1 MKRCEFILAL
11 GGAAVAWPLAH
22 ISIRQPTKVRSK
34 AMDSTI
40 SRIGRAAFGLA
51 ALLAAA
57 SIAAAETVELK
68 ADLKGPTAAATGNAT
83 VTYDTASKQ
92 MTWRI
97 TYSGLSGAPTAA
109 HFHGP
114 AQPGANAG
122 VAVPIPNAA
131 TSPVQGS
138 ATLTDAQAADLLAGR
153 YYINIHTAANPA
165 GEIRGPVIK

>member
-1 MKRCEFILAL
+1 
-11 GGAAVAWPLAH
+11 
-22 ISIRQPTKVRSK
+22 
-34 AMDSTI
+34 MDSTI
-40 SRIGRAAFGLA
+40 SRTGLA
-51 ALLAAA
+51 GFGVTVWLAAA

-68 ADLKGPTAAATGNAT
+68 TDLKGPTTTATGNAT

-92 MTWRI
+92 VSWRI
-97 TYSGLSGAPTAA
+97 TYSGLSGPPTAA

-122 VAVPIPNAA
+122 IAMPIPNAA
-131 TSPVQGS
+131 TSPVEGS

-165 GEIRGPVIK
+165 GEIRGQLTK

>member
-1 MKRCEFILAL
+1 MKRREFITLL
-11 GGAAVAWPLAH
+11 GGAAAWPLAH

-40 SRIGRAAFGLA
+40 SRIGRATFGLA

-68 ADLKGPTAAATGNAT
+68 ADLKGQTAATGNAT
-83 VTYDTASKQ
+83 VTYDMVSRQ

-122 VAVPIPNAA
+122 VAVPILNAA

-138 ATLTDAQAADLLAGR
+138 ATLTDAQAADLLEGR
-153 YYINIHTAANPA
+153 YYINIHTTANPA